1 MVPKVVKRLQNPYLP
16 EMAAR
21 GFEFE
26 DQPWFPEHWRRWQMD
41 YIRFAVHLLKPY
53 KNMVAPF
60 NKTKEPQVWVDLAS
74 GTGGPALHLLKNWKA
89 QSSAS
94 IELIQT
100 DRFPAN
106 ETIVELDVLHD
117 ELPVAKGYTMF
128 NAFHHFDRDQQRSI
142 LKKMSRADWAL
153 IAEPLNR
160 SVFTFLGIFLLT
172 GPFHFI
178 LAPFVRP
185 FSWARLFWTYLI
197 PVVPFVTCWDGLVSV
212 IRTPRNGTLKNL
224 AEQASTSE
232 FNWEFKPLPFAFG
245 QVALLVGKRTN
256 V

>member
-41 YIRFAVHLLKPY
+41 YIRFAVHLLRPY
-53 KNMVAPF
+53 RKLRAPF
-60 NKTKEPQVWVDLAS
+60 GNPREGLVWVDLAS
-74 GTGGPALHLLKNWKA
+74 GTGGPARLLLKKWNA
-89 QSSAS
+89 QGVPS
-94 IELIQT
+94 IELNLT
-100 DRFPAN
+100 DRFPTN
-106 ETIVELDVLHD
+106 ETISAIDVLED
-117 ELPVAKGYTMF
+117 ELPRANGYTMF
-128 NAFHHFDRDQQRSI
+128 NAFHHFDGDQQQRI
-142 LKKMSRADWAL
+142 LKKMSRAEWAI

-160 SVFTFLGIFLLT
+160 SAFTLLGVFLLT
-172 GPFHFI
+172 GPFHFL
-178 LAPFVRP
+178 LAPLVRP

-212 IRTPRNGTLKNL
+212 CRIPRKNDFIHL
-224 AEQASTSE
+224 AEEASTSE
-232 FNWEFKPLPFAFG
+232 FNWTFKQLPFTFG
-245 QVALLVGKRTN
+245 RVALLVGKRTN